1 MKMPDV
7 RDIAERFL
15 NLLFPR
21 KCAVCHE
28 ITGYD
33 RMLCD
38 DCEAGLGVIGENC
51 CEICG
56 KPPHGA
62 VQQPAQ
68 AAGEGSG
75 RG

>member
-21 KCAVCHE
+21 KCAACHE

-56 KPPHGA
+56 KPPNGA
-62 VQQPAQ
+62 VQ
-68 AAGEGSG
+68 
-75 RG
+75 